1 LKAMY
6 YEWLVGLRY
15 LRSRRKPVF
24 INVTTLFSVAGILI
38 GVMAL
43 IVVLGVMTGFEED
56 LRDKILGARAHVTV
70 LQHGNKGMED
80 WKKVLEAAKP
90 LAHVEEAAPFVD
102 TQVFL
107 SAHDRTVG
115 VLLRGIHVER
125 AGVVTAIE
133 KNLVRGRLAHLS
145 KPPAPKRLQP
155 GEQPPSEGV
164 ILGIELARNIAVD
177 VGSTLTVVSPGGRA
191 TAVGYI
197 PRMKNLQVV
206 GIFDSGYYEYDN
218 GVALVSLKSAQSLL
232 GLGSRVSGVEIRLDD
247 IFAAE
252 AVASK
257 LQEALGFPYWV
268 VDWKA
273 RNKSL
278 FSALKV
284 EKNVMFVILT
294 MIMLV
299 AGFSIASSLVMVV
312 MEKRKDIAILKAMGA
327 TQGSL
332 VAIFTLQGFIIGAAG
347 VLLGFLGGLGL
358 AHYLNEIE
366 GVLELLFNIEI
377 FPKNVYY
384 LDSLPVHVRWFDV
397 AVILT
402 TALVVSVIAA
412 LYPAWRASRLDPVEA
427 IRYE

>member
-1 LKAMY
+1 MF

-24 INVTTLFSVAGILI
+24 INVTTLFSVAGILV

-70 LQHGNKGMED
+70 LQHGNGGMKD
-80 WKKVLEAAKP
+80 WEQVLAAAEP
-90 LAHVEEAAPFVD
+90 MDHVVAAAPFVD
-102 TQVFL
+102 TQVFI

-115 VLLRGIHVER
+115 VLLRGVDVER
-125 AGVVTAIE
+125 ASSVTSVE
-133 KNLVRGRLAHLS
+133 KSLVRGRLSFLS
-145 KPPAPKRLQP
+145 QPPAPPKAP
-155 GEQPPSEGV
+155 KEGPPLADGI
-164 ILGIELARNIAVD
+164 ILGVELARNMAVD
-177 VGSTLTVVSPGGRA
+177 VGSTLTVVSPSGRA

-197 PRMKNLQVV
+197 PRMKNFQVV

-218 GVALVSLKSAQSLL
+218 GVVLISLQAAQNLL
-232 GLGSRVSGVEIRLDD
+232 SMGQRVSGVEIRLDD
-247 IFAAE
+247 IFTAQ
-252 AVASK
+252 AVSSK
-257 LQEALGFPYWV
+257 LQKELGFPYWV
-268 VDWKA
+268 VDWKV
-273 RNKSL
+273 RNESL

-294 MIMLV
+294 MIVMV

-312 MEKRKDIAILKAMGA
+312 MEKRKDIAILKTMGA
-327 TQGSL
+327 THGSL
-332 VAIFTLQGFIIGAAG
+332 LTIFTIQGFIIGAAG

-366 GVLELLFNIEI
+366 GILELLFNIEI

-402 TALVVSVIAA
+402 TALIVSVAAA

>member
-1 LKAMY
+1 MA
-6 YEWLVGLRY
+6 YEWLIGLRY
-15 LRSRRKPVF
+15 LRSRRKPAF
-24 INVTTLFSVAGILI
+24 INVTTIFSVAGILV

-56 LRDKILGARAHVTV
+56 LRDKILGARAHVTII
-70 LQHGNKGMED
+70 QHGAQGMED
-80 WKKVLEAAKP
+80 WPKVLEAAQGHS
-90 LAHVEEAAPFVD
+90 HVVAAAPFVD

-115 VLLRGIHVER
+115 VLLRGLDVGR
-125 AGVVTAIE
+125 AAAVTAID
-133 KNLVRGRLAHLS
+133 KSLVQGRLENLRQPPRPPDRPA
-145 KPPAPKRLQP
+145 KGGPPADGL
-155 GEQPPSEGV
+155 
-164 ILGIELARNIAVD
+164 ILGIELARSLAVD
-177 VGSTLTVVSPGGRA
+177 VGSEVTVVSPSGRA

-197 PRMKNLQVV
+197 PRMKNFQVV
-206 GIFDSGYYEYDN
+206 GVFDSGYYEYDN
-218 GVALVSLKSAQSLL
+218 GVALVSLAAAQSLL
-232 GLGSRVSGVEIRLDD
+232 GMKERVSGVEIKLDD
-247 IFAAE
+247 IFAAK
-252 AVASK
+252 AVADD
-257 LQEALGFPYWV
+257 LQRALGFPYWV

-273 RNKSL
+273 RNESL
-278 FSALKV
+278 FSALRV

-294 MIMLV
+294 MIVLV

-332 VAIFTLQGFIIGAAG
+332 VGIFTLQGFIIGALG
-347 VLLGFLGGLGL
+347 VGLGFLGGLGL

-366 GVLELLFNIEI
+366 GILELLFNIEI

-397 AVILT
+397 AVILA

>member
-1 LKAMY
+1 MV
-6 YEWLVGLRY
+6 YEWLVSLRY

-24 INVTTLFSVAGILI
+24 INVTTLFSVAGILV

-70 LQHGNKGMED
+70 IQHGNKGMED
-80 WKKVLEAAKP
+80 WPRVLEAALSMP
-90 LAHVEEAAPFVD
+90 HVVAAAPFVD

-107 SAHDRTVG
+107 SARDRTVG
-115 VLLRGIHVER
+115 VLLRGLDASRAAEVTVVEN
-125 AGVVTAIE
+125 
-133 KNLVRGRLAHLS
+133 NLVRGHLS
-145 KPPAPKRLQP
+145 HLVKPPMPPGLKPK
-155 GEQPPSEGV
+155 EEHPSQGA
-164 ILGIELARNIAVD
+164 ILGVELARNLAVD
-177 VGSTLTVVSPGGRA
+177 VGSAVTVVSPTGRA

-197 PRMKNLQVV
+197 PRMKTFQVV
-206 GIFDSGYYEYDN
+206 GIFDSGYYEYDSAVVLISLEAAQ
-218 GVALVSLKSAQSLL
+218 GLV
-232 GLGSRVSGVEIRLDD
+232 GLGEKVTGVEIRLDD
-247 IFAAE
+247 IFASE
-252 AVASK
+252 AVAGK

-268 VDWKA
+268 VGWKA
-273 RNKSL
+273 RNESL

-294 MIMLV
+294 MIVLV

-327 TQGSL
+327 TQKSL
-332 VAIFTLQGFIIGAAG
+332 VAIFTIQGLIIGAAG
-347 VLLGFLGGLGL
+347 VLLGFLGGIGL

-366 GVLELLFNIEI
+366 GILELLFNIEI

-402 TALVVSVIAA
+402 TALVVSVAAA